1 MPEPTRMEMLL
12 EKNRQTLMDL
22 SQPEEVKQV
31 ARDMLLCDL
40 HRWMEAVVHKHG
52 DELKKHD
59 DLKWQT
65 L

>member
-12 EKNRQTLMDL
+12 ERSRQTLMDL
-22 SQPEEVKQV
+22 GQPEDIRQT

>member
-1 MPEPTRMEMLL
+1 MEMLF
-12 EKNRQTLMDL
+12 ERNRQTLMDL
-22 SQPEEVKQV
+22 GQPEDIRQT
-31 ARDMLLCDL
+31 ARDMILCDL